1 MDKPLALRMA
11 GFRSGLKALIEGSGL
26 PANVMLDTVRY
37 YCQNLE
43 RIAAQ
48 EIEMLQK
55 QTEEGQHD

>member
-1 MDKPLALRMA
+1 MA

-48 EIEMLQK
+48 EIEVLQK